1 MQNIEK
7 DILTYVNTIVDK
19 KADDY
24 LYFYFS
30 PKQSFLLLIKK
41 KQPYILY
48 SFCLLISLENLSNFP
63 IFYKKKLNFKTVFT
77 YR

>member
-19 KADDY
+19 KADEFIY
-24 LYFYFS
+24 IFTFL

-48 SFCLLISLENLSNFP
+48 SFLLISWKIYP
-63 IFYKKKLNFKTVFT
+63 ISPSSIRKANFKTVFT

>member
-41 KQPYILY
+41 T
-48 SFCLLISLENLSNFP
+48 P
-63 IFYKKKLNFKTVFT
+63 IFYIHFVYLFP
-77 YR
+77 